1 MIGTRLRELRVERGF
16 TQREL
21 GAPRYT
27 HAYISTLEAGRRN
40 PSRSAIEFLAG
51 KLGVD
56 PEQLATGRP
65 PDLIPRLE
73 MQLQEA
79 RVAVSD
85 GRLDEAEE
93 MFAHVA
99 WDARRFGH
107 IRLHAR
113 AEEGRAL
120 HQERAGDPAAA
131 LRRYR
136 RAAELLTE
144 EPPTA
149 RADAVAGMAR
159 CLEALGDGRYAIHL
173 LESLLDEIERAG
185 LPDPHALARVHASLV
200 DAYLDAGLYRRAA
213 ESASELEH
221 LSPRLTDPARI
232 AQMHMN
238 SAHLYLIQGK
248 IEDAERSLQ
257 RAEDAYR
264 QLSLRTELGGTFLA
278 RGYVL
283 SRDGRMA
290 EAREQ
295 LEQAIRVFEETGN
308 EKDLVRG
315 LNELARVERVEGN
328 LERAREL
335 LHRTIRTVADSDAP
349 IAAWAHRELALA
361 APADTPTDAEK
372 HLHIAID
379 LYTRAEQTVD
389 LAVTYRALGDVLDA
403 RGDRDGAFEAYR
415 TGILAIEPNL

>member
-1 MIGTRLRELRVERGF
+1 MIGTRLRGLRLERGL

-27 HAYISTLEAGRRN
+27 HAYISTIEAGRRN
-40 PSRSAIEFLAG
+40 PSRTAIEFLAT

-56 PEQLATGRP
+56 TEELATGRP
-65 PDLIPRLE
+65 PDLVVRLE
-73 MQLQEA
+73 MQLQDA

-85 GRLDEAEE
+85 GRLDEAEQ

-99 WDARRFGH
+99 WDAGRFGLA
-107 IRLHAR
+107 RLHAR
-113 AEEGRAL
+113 AEEGQAL
-120 HQERAGDPAAA
+120 RRERAGDSTAA
-131 LRRYR
+131 LAQYR
-136 RAAELLTE
+136 RSLELLAD

-159 CLEALGDGRYAIHL
+159 CLSALGDGRYAIHL

-185 LPDPHALARVHASLV
+185 PPDPNALARVHASLV
-200 DAYLDAGLYRRAA
+200 DTYLDAGLYRHAA
-213 ESASELEH
+213 ESAAELEH
-221 LSPRLTDPARI
+221 LSPRLTDPARV

-238 SAHLYLIQGK
+238 SAHLYLVQGK

-295 LEQAIRVFEETGN
+295 LEQAIRVFDETGN
-308 EKDLVRG
+308 EKDLVRA
-315 LNELARVERVEGN
+315 LNELARVERLAGN
-328 LERAREL
+328 ARRAREL
-335 LHRTIRTVADSDAP
+335 LLRAIHTVGDSDAP
-349 IAAWAHRELALA
+349 IAAWAHRELALTVPEA
-361 APADTPTDAEK
+361 TPDEAEK
-372 HLHIAID
+372 HLRIAID
-379 LYTRAEQTVD
+379 LYARAEQSVD
-389 LAVTYRALGDVLDA
+389 LAVTYRALGDVLDE
-403 RGDRDGAFEAYR
+403 RGDREGAFEAYR
-415 TGILAIEPNL
+415 TGILALEPHL

>member
-1 MIGTRLRELRVERGF
+1 MIGTRLRELRAERGL

-27 HAYISTLEAGRRN
+27 HAYISTIEAGRRN
-40 PSRSAIEFLAG
+40 PSRTAIEFFAD

-56 PEQLATGRP
+56 PDHLATGRP
-65 PDLIPRLE
+65 PDLILRLE
-73 MQLQEA
+73 MQLQDA
-79 RVAVSD
+79 RVSVSD
-85 GRLDEAEE
+85 GRLDEAEQ

-99 WDARRFGH
+99 WDARRFGLV
-107 IRLHAR
+107 RLHAQ

-120 HQERAGDPAAA
+120 RRERAGDPAGA
-131 LRRYR
+131 LSQYR
-136 RAAELLTE
+136 RAVELLAE
-144 EPPTA
+144 ELPTA

-173 LESLLDEIERAG
+173 LESLLDEIGRAG
-185 LPDPHALARVHASLV
+185 LPDPNALARVHASLV
-200 DAYLDAGLYRRAA
+200 DAYLDAGLYARAA
-213 ESASELEH
+213 ESAAELEH
-221 LSPRLTDPARI
+221 LSPRLTDPARV

-238 SAHLYLIQGK
+238 SAHLYLVQGK

-283 SRDGRMA
+283 SRDGRLG

-295 LEQAIRVFEETGN
+295 LEQAIRVFDETGN
-308 EKDLVRG
+308 EKDLVRA

-328 LERAREL
+328 GERAREL
-335 LHRTIRTVADSDAP
+335 LQRTIRTVGASDAP
-349 IAAWAHRELALA
+349 IAAWAHRELALT
-361 APADTPTDAEK
+361 APHEESGEAEE
-372 HLHIAID
+372 HLRIAID
-379 LYTRAEQTVD
+379 LYARAEQTVD
-389 LAVTYRALGDVLDA
+389 LAVTYRALGDVLDE

-415 TGILAIEPNL
+415 TGILALEPHL